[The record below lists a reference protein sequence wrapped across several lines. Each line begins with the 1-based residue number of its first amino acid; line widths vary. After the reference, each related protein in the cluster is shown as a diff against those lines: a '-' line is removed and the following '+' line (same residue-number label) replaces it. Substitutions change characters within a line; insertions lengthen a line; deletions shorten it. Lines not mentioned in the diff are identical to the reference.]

1 VDVAAEWVV
10 VETVELAAAWVVL
23 TCAVTTAARPRL
35 RMAKNFILAKCV
47 KKGLINERERYY
59 SSCEKS
65 VESASKCIN
74 NENRRGREGRRA
86 QAALQTYKSRCVSQY
101 LQGKS

>member
-1 VDVAAEWVV
+1 MGGADLRSYDRGEAKAEDG
-10 VETVELAAAWVVL
+10 EELH
-23 TCAVTTAARPRL
+23 
-35 RMAKNFILAKCV
+35 FGKCV
-47 KKGLINERERYY
+47 KKGLINECERYY